1 MTPEEFDEFH
11 DDAAQPDTASN
22 EDTTDNTPRAR
33 LAFAASPFLT
43 AAREKEL
50 WSRRDDPTAKAEIL
64 TAHIPLGK
72 RIAREAFLMSQGAA
86 LSLEDFDS
94 EALLEMTVSYD
105 KYIAD
110 NEWGARFSTY
120 VAPRI
125 KHALLDLTIRQGGP
139 VKMATTKEQRSLF
152 AHWRDCN
159 RIAVS
164 EDPDRTNYQRILRI
178 SELMA
183 ERTSFKS
190 VDPQTIIDFEARHAS
205 RGISLNTPRSCKK
218 DPHAVAGLEFQD
230 MIVSHLDE
238 PDQALENGRD
248 AERTTALMKAALTS
262 LDDRA
267 RDIIEQRILAEDGEG
282 KTLHEL
288 AADYG
293 VSAERIRQIEVKAL
307 QKMRSFMEGG
317 APEIHPAV
325 RRTAKPAHVPT

>member
-1 MTPEEFDEFH
+1 MNPEGFDEFH
-11 DDAAQPDTASN
+11 DDDEPDAGHTDAAA
-22 EDTTDNTPRAR
+22 PRAS
-33 LAFAASPFLT
+33 LSFAASPFLT
-43 AAREKEL
+43 PDREKEL
-50 WSRRDDPTAKAEIL
+50 WSRRDDPAAKAEIL
-64 TAHIPLGK
+64 TAHIPLC
-72 RIAREAFLMSQGAA
+72 RRMAREAFVMSQGSA
-86 LSLEDFDS
+86 LSLDDFDS
-94 EALLEMTVSYD
+94 EAMLEMTVCYD
-105 KYIAD
+105 RYNPD
-110 NEWGARFSTY
+110 NEWGARFCSY
-120 VAPRI
+120 LASRI
-125 KHALLDLTIRQGGP
+125 KHALLDLTIKQGGP
-139 VKMATTKEQRSLF
+139 VKMATTKKQRSLF

-205 RGISLNTPRSCKK
+205 RGISLNLPRSCKK
-218 DPHAVAGLEFQD
+218 DPHADPSLELQD

-248 AERTTALMKAALTS
+248 AERTMALMKAALTS

-282 KTLHEL
+282 KTLQEL

-293 VSAERIRQIEVKAL
+293 VSAERIRQIEAKAL

-317 APEIHPAV
+317 APEMQLAV